1 MIKTTNLGNDLF
13 LLMVNLTQVKD
24 GERIVQLF
32 TGAISNI
39 FPELEFSFTTDGEQ
53 PNHSVSVATSRR
65 KFGRI
70 KIKGPWDS
78 LSEDVM
84 ALIRNAGRM
93 LGLILENR
101 FQEEDLI
108 SEKNRLEIAV
118 ASRIAELVRLN
129 EDLQKQMR
137 ERQNA
142 EKTLQDKTEEL
153 EHYFTRS
160 LDLLCIADTDG
171 YFRRLNPEWQKTL
184 GYDLAELEGKK
195 FLDFVHPG
203 DVEKTLDAIAR
214 LRAQESVV
222 GFENRYMCRDGSYR
236 WIEWRSYPK
245 GTAIYAVARDIT
257 KRKLTEQALRESEER
272 FRLLADG
279 SFEGVMITSDN
290 TILDANRTFC
300 ETFGYKLEELTGLDI
315 RNLIA
320 PEFVETT
327 ISQRRSGREETYE
340 SLFLSRDGR
349 DIPVHLKT
357 KLIPYPEIAARITS
371 VRDIS
376 KTIKAQ
382 EVQKRLATAIEQAME
397 TVIITDSEGIIQY
410 VNPVSERITGY
421 ASKELIGKTPGLMK
435 SGKHDSAF
443 YRELWDTIKSGNT
456 WSGRLINKRKDVSCS
471 MRKLRFLQCVTRPEK
486 SQILSPLKEI

>member
-1 MIKTTNLGNDLF
+1 
-13 LLMVNLTQVKD
+13 
-24 GERIVQLF
+24 
-32 TGAISNI
+32 
-39 FPELEFSFTTDGEQ
+39 
-53 PNHSVSVATSRR
+53 
-65 KFGRI
+65 
-70 KIKGPWDS
+70 
-78 LSEDVM
+78 
-84 ALIRNAGRM
+84 
-93 LGLILENR
+93 
-101 FQEEDLI
+101 
-108 SEKNRLEIAV
+108 
-118 ASRIAELVRLN
+118 
-129 EDLQKQMR
+129 
-137 ERQNA
+137 
-142 EKTLQDKTEEL
+142 
-153 EHYFTRS
+153 
-160 LDLLCIADTDG
+160 
-171 YFRRLNPEWQKTL
+171 
-184 GYDLAELEGKK
+184 
-195 FLDFVHPG
+195 
-203 DVEKTLDAIAR
+203 
-214 LRAQESVV
+214 
-222 GFENRYMCRDGSYR
+222 
-236 WIEWRSYPK
+236 
-245 GTAIYAVARDIT
+245 
-257 KRKLTEQALRESEER
+257 
-272 FRLLADG
+272 
-279 SFEGVMITSDN
+279 MITSDN